1 MALRVGFYRAK
12 NIVFYLGLWTN
23 TSNLYVT
30 LPFIAS
36 LQVRVRRS
44 GPDPEETMELE
55 KIRTMEESAYDVDTV
70 RSEQNGRDFADDI
83 FKFWK
88 KMSEFLLLFHWG
100 LFLCVQGTLLLTWFN
115 LNPSINKY
123 SHTH

>member
-55 KIRTMEESAYDVDTV
+55 KIRTMEESTYDVNTM
-70 RSEQNGRDFADDI
+70 RSEQNSRNFADDI
-83 FKFWK
+83 FKCNFWK
-88 KMSEFLLLFHWG
+88 KSLRFHYYFTQVHYYVSRG
-100 LFLCVQGTLLLTWFN
+100 PF
-115 LNPSINKY
+115 
-123 SHTH
+123 H